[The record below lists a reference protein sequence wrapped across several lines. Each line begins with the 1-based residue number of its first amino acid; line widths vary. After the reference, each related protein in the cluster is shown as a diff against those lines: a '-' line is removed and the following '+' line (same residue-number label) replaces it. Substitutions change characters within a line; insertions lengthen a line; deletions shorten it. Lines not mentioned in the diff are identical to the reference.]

1 MYLDE
6 QMNALAQ
13 RGLITSQE
21 DEQAVQD
28 LLRSGNVEDA
38 TRTLC
43 GCAPGQATVE
53 IEILVDGC
61 PLPTR
66 DARGEGW
73 KSGERWTYAAIAP
86 AQESREFAVRVH
98 NRTTRLLGVELSIDG
113 AVQEGCRRWAVKP
126 GEARVREGT
135 SGRYYAHR
143 RFKFDRARFIP
154 LSQFVSCTTSA
165 VGVVGGLLSRAA
177 GECPASA
184 APLDESELDFAAAAR
199 GWEKL
204 PPVSGSAPPM
214 ARYQRPEESALDRGG
229 GASSL
234 DFWLSTGAVALY
246 VADSAAPAG
255 RRLLFRRCVSY
266 DLAVELFD
274 DPQLGG
280 EANETQGG
288 TCPRSGML
296 LPVIDEEVEEAD
308 MEEEEEEEEGEEDAQ
323 ARLDALARGTGV
335 GQGHGTAAPFYAPA
349 GVEPGAAALHY
360 ANTSRLQPGHA
371 TASRGDGAIAYGA
384 MASAELQALRDG
396 AAANGF
402 EAFSDAL
409 PGACVSV
416 RCFVARWGGRFGK
429 RGGHAAKMAVGG
441 GVSGASPPAPALTAT
456 TGTAAISISTAYG
469 SSAGG
474 SVLGGGNRL
483 ECGEVPIAAA
493 RLVYRRAADIPTD

>member
-1 MYLDE
+1 VTVAGQPRHRSSSRSRRSRSSSQGSWRSRSVRSSSVESFGSRSVRSSSVESSASRGRRSRSASIDSTCVRITGLSIGKRQKQGRARRDSQGKQSFQPKMYLDE

-154 LSQFVSCTTSA
+154 CRSSSA
-165 VGVVGGLLSRAA
+165 ARRRRWVWWVGYSA
-177 GECPASA
+177 GRPASA
-184 APLDESELDFAAAAR
+184 PPL
-199 GWEKL
+199 
-204 PPVSGSAPPM
+204 
-214 ARYQRPEESALDRGG
+214 QRRSTSL
-229 GASSL
+229 SSIL
-234 DFWLSTGAVALY
+234 RRRH
-246 VADSAAPAG
+246 AD
-255 RRLLFRRCVSY
+255 
-266 DLAVELFD
+266 
-274 DPQLGG
+274 
-280 EANETQGG
+280 
-288 TCPRSGML
+288 
-296 LPVIDEEVEEAD
+296 
-308 MEEEEEEEEGEEDAQ
+308 
-323 ARLDALARGTGV
+323 
-335 GQGHGTAAPFYAPA
+335 
-349 GVEPGAAALHY
+349 
-360 ANTSRLQPGHA
+360 
-371 TASRGDGAIAYGA
+371 
-384 MASAELQALRDG
+384 
-396 AAANGF
+396 
-402 EAFSDAL
+402 
-409 PGACVSV
+409 
-416 RCFVARWGGRFGK
+416 GK
-429 RGGHAAKMAVGG
+429 SFH
-441 GVSGASPPAPALTAT
+441 P
-456 TGTAAISISTAYG
+456 
-469 SSAGG
+469 
-474 SVLGGGNRL
+474 
-483 ECGEVPIAAA
+483 
-493 RLVYRRAADIPTD
+493 